1 MGRGRREDLKETNVL
16 ALMNQVFRIAL
27 TVTVLCGLAACAS
40 GPPKS
45 EAQQAA
51 DTALAGRV
59 EKALASDQEL
69 YARHIIVRADDGVVR
84 LSGFVW
90 EPPDIA
96 SAERIAGSVD
106 GVVKVVNAL
115 ELQRNG
121 VDNSAVSR

>member
-1 MGRGRREDLKETNVL
+1 MERGRREDLKETNVL
-16 ALMNQVFRIAL
+16 ALMNQKFRIAL
-27 TVTVLCGLAACAS
+27 IVTVLCGMAACAS

-51 DTALAGRV
+51 DMVLAGRV
-59 EKALASDQEL
+59 EKALNSDQEL

-90 EPPDIA
+90 EPPDIE

>member
-1 MGRGRREDLKETNVL
+1 VL
-16 ALMNQVFRIAL
+16 ALMNRKFRIAL
-27 TVTVLCGLAACAS
+27 TVTVLCGIGACAS

-59 EKALASDQEL
+59 EKALNSDQEL

-90 EPPDIA
+90 EPPDIE

>member
-1 MGRGRREDLKETNVL
+1 MGRARREDLKETNVL
-16 ALMNQVFRIAL
+16 ALMNQKFRIAL
-27 TVTVLCGLAACAS
+27 IVTVLCGMAACAS

-59 EKALASDQEL
+59 EKALNSDQEL

-90 EPPDIA
+90 EPPDIE